1 MESSS
6 NSHRVEISE
15 RQIRIDSVPRQILSG
30 AIHYFRTLPEQWGD
44 RLDKAK
50 ALGLDAVETYFAWNL
65 HEPEE
70 GLFNFSGMLDVE
82 RFIEMIAG
90 RGMLTIIRPGPFICA
105 EWNNGGLPP
114 WLTAK
119 SGCQVRRDNPVY
131 MAAVE
136 RWFDELLPRLEK
148 HQYTRGGSIILCAVE
163 NEYGSYGCDKIYL
176 KKLHDLIRRSGFD
189 IPLITADGGGNQSMV
204 IGGLIPGCPAFLTM
218 GPDECM
224 KKLALKRTIRPNEP
238 DCCMEYWCGNF
249 DWWGHPHTI
258 VPIEKSSDHFEQM
271 VTAGVSVNL
280 YMFHGG
286 TNFAFNNGANL
297 FGEDDFRPQTTSYDY
312 DTLLDESGEPTPKF
326 HRFHEIIRKYRP
338 WVPKAEI
345 VPGRKIAFGKI
356 AVTGSAPLFDHLDEL
371 APVRHTSDAEPMEFF
386 GQYTGFLLYR
396 TRLQGPFGNMYPAS
410 LRLYEPR
417 DRAQLFLD
425 GHFLGDVIRTEK
437 GKEFPVQIDKSE
449 AVLDI
454 LLENLGYINFG
465 PAIGNECKG
474 IAGIMIDN
482 QYQNT
487 FECRSLPMQDISGL
501 KFEPFR
507 KLPENTP
514 SFHRAF
520 LEIGE
525 TADSFLRFPGRKGIA
540 WINGFCLGRYWDIGP
555 GDALYVP
562 APVLKKGKNEIIVFE
577 LYGLA
582 GDHFEFL
589 SERHFEALV
598 SSPF

>member
-1 MESSS
+1 MGKVVRIRRYKKFFEGT
-6 NSHRVEISE
+6 RMAISE
-15 RQIRIDSVPRQILSG
+15 KLLVVLVVFVSWFGVGMNDKILAGQAEKSL
-30 AIHYFRTLPEQWGD
+30 T
-44 RLDKAK
+44 KV
-50 ALGLDAVETYFAWNL
+50 VETKV
-65 HEPEE
+65 E
-70 GLFNFSGMLDVE
+70 G
-82 RFIEMIAG
+82 
-90 RGMLTIIRPGPFICA
+90 
-105 EWNNGGLPP
+105 
-114 WLTAK
+114 
-119 SGCQVRRDNPVY
+119 
-131 MAAVE
+131 
-136 RWFDELLPRLEK
+136 
-148 HQYTRGGSIILCAVE
+148 
-163 NEYGSYGCDKIYL
+163 
-176 KKLHDLIRRSGFD
+176 
-189 IPLITADGGGNQSMV
+189 
-204 IGGLIPGCPAFLTM
+204 
-218 GPDECM
+218 
-224 KKLALKRTIRPNEP
+224 
-238 DCCMEYWCGNF
+238 
-249 DWWGHPHTI
+249 
-258 VPIEKSSDHFEQM
+258 
-271 VTAGVSVNL
+271 
-280 YMFHGG
+280 
-286 TNFAFNNGANL
+286 
-297 FGEDDFRPQTTSYDY
+297 
-312 DTLLDESGEPTPKF
+312 
-326 HRFHEIIRKYRP
+326 KY
-338 WVPKAEI
+338 
-345 VPGRKIAFGKI
+345 
-356 AVTGSAPLFDHLDEL
+356 
-371 APVRHTSDAEPMEFF
+371 
-386 GQYTGFLLYR
+386 LLYLPAGYEKGSEKKWPLVMFLHGAGER
-396 TRLQGPFGNMYPAS
+396 GDDLNLVKIHGPAEM
-410 LRLYEPR
+410 
-417 DRAQLFLD
+417 
-425 GHFLGDVIRTEK
+425 VEK